1 MLAYIPYMD
10 PMGLNPPLLTSFSSR
25 AIADDAPPL
34 RWWRHRDRHV
44 QSFYFSVGLSVWATD
59 AQIRLLDLTNLTEF
73 VFFYLF
79 VYIVHVYSFPVC
91 ATTLPQLGCCSQF
104 GGWSSR
110 VISLYHPRERIGKST
125 FQGSCLVTGWIFR
138 YEVRPPFRRANLS

>member
-34 RWWRHRDRHV
+34 RWWRHCDRHV

-73 VFFYLF
+73 VFLKSVRVHCACLF
-79 VYIVHVYSFPVC
+79 FPYVC
-91 ATTLPQLGCCSQF
+91 HNSATTWMLQPIWGM
-104 GGWSSR
+104 
-110 VISLYHPRERIGKST
+110 VISRNIPIPSTWTNWEIYFSRILLSDRLN
-125 FQGSCLVTGWIFR
+125 FQ
-138 YEVRPPFRRANLS
+138 VRGEASI